1 MGKPINKVKEY
12 LADKLDL
19 SRDIILDIPRIVV
32 TGDSEIIIENHKG
45 IILFEENEVKINSEL
60 GQISILGKE
69 FEILFMGG
77 STLTM
82 SGKFKS
88 IIYEKNV

>member
-19 SRDIILDIPRIVV
+19 SRDVILDIPRIVV

-45 IILFEENEVKINSEL
+45 IILFEENEVRINSQL

-88 IIYEKNV
+88 IVYEKNE